1 MLAQATSATPAGIN
15 ARAVRIDV
23 DVPPEGT
30 SRVPPEGD
38 KQASMG
44 MRILG
49 LADAS
54 LRETR
59 YRVQSAIKAAGFDLP
74 PRVVTVRLDPPDFCA
89 SAGLFDLPIAL
100 ALLAALGEV
109 PDDALE
115 GRLLIGELGLGG
127 HVRPVRGAR
136 IVAALAA
143 QEGIRAASGSATNA
157 GEAALAD
164 VPAIGVR
171 TLE

>member
-1 MLAQATSATPAGIN
+1 
-15 ARAVRIDV
+15 
-23 DVPPEGT
+23 
-30 SRVPPEGD
+30 
-38 KQASMG
+38 

-115 GRLLIGELGLGG
+115 GRLLIGELGLDG
-127 HVRPVRGAR
+127 HVRPVRGAL
-136 IVAALAA
+136 IIAELAA
-143 QEGIRAASGSATNA
+143 QEGVREVIVPAANA

-164 VPAIGVR
+164 VPALGVR
-171 TLE
+171 TLEDAVGHLCA